1 MAGRVFISHASED
14 REIAS
19 AVCEA
24 IESRGLSCWIAPRDI
39 TPGKDYAQALYDA
52 IGECSSLVLVFS
64 EHSNRSPQVRRE
76 VERAARDGDLII
88 PFRIDDTVPN
98 GGLLFNVGNL
108 DRIAPSSVDLPTQVG
123 ILAEIVQTRVQAG
136 DSDLQ
141 GPASGS
147 EAMWHGSPAVI
158 RRVTATWMIVLLWIL
173 VAMAGLDLLGNVDAY
188 ANAVYSRS
196 LLAEEDVAERVLV
209 VPTLSLFLLIPSI
222 FICLIWLASS
232 FLTLEADGVQPLGFS
247 ARRVPGRFM
256 WPGLRLEGGPAV
268 VAALW
273 DATARLKLSSSQT
286 TSNTRSTPPRWLPL
300 WWFLPLLLIVFS
312 IGTAVVADADEQ
324 PIEEIVTL
332 AAVTD
337 LLWIVAGVLCLY
349 VVKVLEKRMRRREAD
364 LAAGARRSRPVRAHT
379 A

>member
-14 REIAS
+14 REIAD

-24 IESRGLSCWIAPRDI
+24 IEGRGLSCWIAPRDI

-88 PFRIDDTVPN
+88 PFRIDETVPY

-108 DRIAPSSVDLPTQVG
+108 DWLAPSSVDLPTQVG
-123 ILAEIVQTRVQAG
+123 ILAEIVQTRIETG
-136 DSDLQ
+136 DDSHRPLANADT
-141 GPASGS
+141 
-147 EAMWHGSPAVI
+147 MWLGSPAVI
-158 RRVTATWMIVLLWIL
+158 RRVTATWMTVFLWIL
-173 VAMAGLDLLGNVDAY
+173 IVMAGLDLIASVDAY

-196 LLAEEDVAERVLV
+196 LFAEEDVAERVLV
-209 VPTLSLFLLIPSI
+209 VPTLAMILFVPAV
-222 FICLIWLASS
+222 FIWLVWLAAS
-232 FLTLEADGVQPLGFS
+232 FLTLEAAGVEQLRFS

-256 WPGLRLEGGPAV
+256 WPGLRFQGGPAV

-273 DATARLKLSSSQT
+273 DATGRLKSSSPAEA
-286 TSNTRSTPPRWLPL
+286 SPGSAPPRWLAL
-300 WWFLPLLLIVFS
+300 WWLLPAVLIAFS
-312 IGTAVVADADEQ
+312 ITTAVVADADE
-324 PIEEIVTL
+324 ESTEAIVSL
-332 AAVTD
+332 GMVTD
-337 LLWIVAGVLCLY
+337 VLWIAGAVLCLY
-349 VVKVLEKRMRRREAD
+349 IVRVLEKRMRRREAD
-364 LAAGARRSRPVRAHT
+364 LVKRSRSARPVRANM